1 MDVLTSAGLRPSS
14 DQRPYKSILV
24 ECVMCV
30 DCGVCGVGVLDKCYQ
45 PLTQYIYI
53 YVVILGKYFLLSN
66 KWSVK

>member
-1 MDVLTSAGLRPSS
+1 
-14 DQRPYKSILV
+14 
-24 ECVMCV
+24 MCV

-66 KWSVK
+66 KWSVKWTLIDSSDEFRK

>member
-30 DCGVCGVGVLDKCYQ
+30 DCGVCGELDKCYQ
-45 PLTQYIYI
+45 PLIQYIYI
-53 YVVILGKYFLLSN
+53 YVFLLGKYFLLRN
-66 KWSVK
+66 KWSVR